1 MSEGTQNE
9 DCPMEAE
16 YISRESEEIISRSWV
31 QRFCVRHAIVI
42 KKLSGE
48 AAGVPSATSNDWLSK
63 VWPTI
68 REGYS
73 DSDVFNADE
82 TGLFYKLTPD
92 RTLHFKGEKCS
103 NGKLSKERITVLV
116 AANMS
121 GSEKRKLFVIGK
133 SKNPRC
139 FKNVKNLPVD
149 YYNNQKAW
157 MTTDLFNKFLLDWD
171 KELKKKRRK
180 ILLLIDNCP
189 SHIDLRD
196 FEFIKVVFLPPNTT
210 SVLQPIDQGIIQKIK
225 TNFRKQL
232 VLRFLQDV
240 EENRETKISIL
251 DAIIMVHQAWE
262 DVPATTITNCFKHS
276 GVLGNQNE
284 EQPSEPA
291 ETNALD
297 EPEFLPW
304 SESLE
309 LPTLINKDVL
319 ADYAKIDEGLHTEQ
333 DISDEDLINELDADI
348 ETDNGEEDVEE
359 QLDIPPLTDALRA
372 AQLLKKFV
380 IDKLIIKRDKNSEV
394 RKYQTRYEWGS
405 KISRKNE
412 SDMKVRTSV
421 YSNKFGEKRKVYVE
435 GRTLKTIENPKA
447 NKMNGCKKLKAGN
460 NNPSNTID
468 EDQDMINP
476 NIPTKNKFGVL
487 NNENLDQRG
496 ESLSSAPI
504 SREKTLYFLPYFYLL
519 WA

>member
-1 MSEGTQNE
+1 
-9 DCPMEAE
+9 MEKRT
-16 YISRESEEIISRSWV
+16 SRESEEIISRSWV
-31 QRFCVRHAIVI
+31 QRFCVRHAIVF

-48 AAGVPSATSNDWLSK
+48 AAGVPSATSDDWLSK

-103 NGKLSKERITVLV
+103 NGKLSKESITVLV

-121 GSEKRKLFVIGK
+121 GSEK
-133 SKNPRC
+133 
-139 FKNVKNLPVD
+139 
-149 YYNNQKAW
+149 
-157 MTTDLFNKFLLDWD
+157 
-171 KELKKKRRK
+171 
-180 ILLLIDNCP
+180 
-189 SHIDLRD
+189 H
-196 FEFIKVVFLPPNTT
+196 
-210 SVLQPIDQGIIQKIK
+210 
-225 TNFRKQL
+225 
-232 VLRFLQDV
+232 
-240 EENRETKISIL
+240 
-251 DAIIMVHQAWE
+251 
-262 DVPATTITNCFKHS
+262 VPATTITNCFKHS

-348 ETDNGEEDVEE
+348 ETDNGEEDEEE

-372 AQLLKKFV
+372 A
-380 IDKLIIKRDKNSEV
+380 
-394 RKYQTRYEWGS
+394 
-405 KISRKNE
+405 
-412 SDMKVRTSV
+412 
-421 YSNKFGEKRKVYVE
+421 
-435 GRTLKTIENPKA
+435 
-447 NKMNGCKKLKAGN
+447 
-460 NNPSNTID
+460 
-468 EDQDMINP
+468 
-476 NIPTKNKFGVL
+476 
-487 NNENLDQRG
+487 
-496 ESLSSAPI
+496 
-504 SREKTLYFLPYFYLL
+504 
-519 WA
+519 

>member
-1 MSEGTQNE
+1 MVDVTIQNAWTLYRKTGRNISQLDFRSIVQTYLTKYKKPPKSIGKVATAAASDSRVGSDVRYDGLHHYIQHVPGGKRRRCASTGCSSKGTKM
-9 DCPMEAE
+9 C
-16 YISRESEEIISRSWV
+16 S
-31 QRFCVRHAIVI
+31 
-42 KKLSGE
+42 
-48 AAGVPSATSNDWLSK
+48 
-63 VWPTI
+63 
-68 REGYS
+68 YS

-121 GSEKRKLFVIGK
+121 GSEKRKHFVIGK
-133 SKNPRC
+133 SKNPHC

-189 SHIDLRD
+189 SHINLRD

-210 SVLQPIDQGIIQKIK
+210 SVLQPMDQGIIQKIK

-348 ETDNGEEDVEE
+348 ETDNGEEDEE
-359 QLDIPPLTDALRA
+359 EQQLDIPPLTDALRA

-380 IDKLIIKRDKNSEV
+380 
-394 RKYQTRYEWGS
+394 
-405 KISRKNE
+405 
-412 SDMKVRTSV
+412 M
-421 YSNKFGEKRKVYVE
+421 YV
-435 GRTLKTIENPKA
+435 
-447 NKMNGCKKLKAGN
+447 
-460 NNPSNTID
+460 
-468 EDQDMINP
+468 MIGYNDDR
-476 NIPTKNKFGVL
+476 L
-487 NNENLDQRG
+487 
-496 ESLSSAPI
+496 
-504 SREKTLYFLPYFYLL
+504 
-519 WA
+519 

>member
-1 MSEGTQNE
+1 MFKRKTFTLEEKYLICCRLENGETNVSLAKELEVSHSTLSSIWKKRDEIKGIVQKGDSLKKKKLRNSTNE
-9 DCPMEAE
+9 NVDQLLLKWFKIQRSRNIP
-16 YISRESEEIISRSWV
+16 ISGPILLAKANDFLKSIPRSSRESSESEEIISRSWV
-31 QRFCVRHAIVI
+31 QRFCVRHAIVF

-48 AAGVPSATSNDWLSK
+48 AAGVPSATSDDWLAK

-189 SHIDLRD
+189 SHINLRD

-210 SVLQPIDQGIIQKIK
+210 SVLQPMDQGIIQKIK

-262 DVPATTITNCFKHS
+262 DVPATTIKNCFKHS

-291 ETNALD
+291 EINALD

-309 LPTLINKDVL
+309 LPTIINKDVL

-348 ETDNGEEDVEE
+348 ETDNGEEDEEE

-380 IDKLIIKRDKNSEV
+380 MCDNQFCTQNIKSGLDEIEK
-394 RKYQTRYEWGS
+394 
-405 KISRKNE
+405 KISRE
-412 SDMKVRTSV
+412 F
-421 YSNKFGEKRKVYVE
+421 Y
-435 GRTLKTIENPKA
+435 LKK
-447 NKMNGCKKLKAGN
+447 CKKQKVI
-460 NNPSNTID
+460 TD
-468 EDQDMINP
+468 Y
-476 NIPTKNKFGVL
+476 F
-487 NNENLDQRG
+487 
-496 ESLSSAPI
+496 SA
-504 SREKTLYFLPYFYLL
+504 RN
-519 WA
+519 

>member
-1 MSEGTQNE
+1 MHWGHVDLSQGLYKLDIVYNNLGYNDVSVIATIFSGPVILQ
-9 DCPMEAE
+9 ALAT
-16 YISRESEEIISRSWV
+16 SRESEEIISRSWV
-31 QRFCVRHAIVI
+31 QRFCVRHAIVF
-42 KKLSGE
+42 KKFSGE
-48 AAGVPSATSNDWLSK
+48 AAGVPSATSDDWLSK

-189 SHIDLRD
+189 SHINLRD

-210 SVLQPIDQGIIQKIK
+210 SVLQPMDQGIIQKIK

-348 ETDNGEEDVEE
+348 ETDNGEEDEEE

-380 IDKLIIKRDKNSEV
+380 MYADEDYDIKADEE
-394 RKYQTRYEWGS
+394 YD
-405 KISRKNE
+405 IE
-412 SDMKVRTSV
+412 SDEL
-421 YSNKFGEKRKVYVE
+421 YE
-435 GRTLKTIENPKA
+435 
-447 NKMNGCKKLKAGN
+447 
-460 NNPSNTID
+460 
-468 EDQDMINP
+468 
-476 NIPTKNKFGVL
+476 IPTDEECDINADEEYDIKADEEYDIKADEVYYINT
-487 NNENLDQRG
+487 NE
-496 ESLSSAPI
+496 E
-504 SREKTLYFLPYFYLL
+504 
-519 WA
+519 

>member
-1 MSEGTQNE
+1 MVQNPTQS
-9 DCPMEAE
+9 
-16 YISRESEEIISRSWV
+16 SRESEEIISRSWV
-31 QRFCVRHAIVI
+31 QRFCVRHAIVF

-48 AAGVPSATSNDWLSK
+48 AAGVPSATSDDWLSK

-103 NGKLSKERITVLV
+103 NGKISKERITVLV

-189 SHIDLRD
+189 SHINLRD
-196 FEFIKVVFLPPNTT
+196 FEFIKVVFLPPNIT
-210 SVLQPIDQGIIQKIK
+210 SVLQPMDQGIIQKIK

-240 EENRETKISIL
+240 EENRETKISI
-251 DAIIMVHQAWE
+251 
-262 DVPATTITNCFKHS
+262 
-276 GVLGNQNE
+276 
-284 EQPSEPA
+284 
-291 ETNALD
+291 
-297 EPEFLPW
+297 
-304 SESLE
+304 
-309 LPTLINKDVL
+309 
-319 ADYAKIDEGLHTEQ
+319 
-333 DISDEDLINELDADI
+333 DI
-348 ETDNGEEDVEE
+348 ETDNGEEDEEE

-380 IDKLIIKRDKNSEV
+380 MCNTDKQNSYLSGLITVLPVMR
-394 RKYQTRYEWGS
+394 
-405 KISRKNE
+405 SRPQKNE
-412 SDMKVRTSV
+412 AESR
-421 YSNKFGEKRKVYVE
+421 
-435 GRTLKTIENPKA
+435 
-447 NKMNGCKKLKAGN
+447 
-460 NNPSNTID
+460 
-468 EDQDMINP
+468 
-476 NIPTKNKFGVL
+476 L
-487 NNENLDQRG
+487 NNASFSYRVRLIEDGITRNVPVCLKVFLSLHGITGRRARYVR
-496 ESLSSAPI
+496 ESLLLTRKAPVDM
-504 SREKTLYFLPYFYLL
+504 RGKHNTRPHRLRGHKTESD
-519 WA
+519 